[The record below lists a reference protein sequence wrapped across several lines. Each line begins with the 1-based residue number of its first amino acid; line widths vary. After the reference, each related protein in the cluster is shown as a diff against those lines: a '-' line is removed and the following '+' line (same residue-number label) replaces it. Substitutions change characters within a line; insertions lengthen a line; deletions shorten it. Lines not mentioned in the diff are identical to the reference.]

1 MSKNVII
8 VDNNFIDA
16 AEQIAAYGI
25 RLGDALREFSN
36 IMEYII
42 EYAVL
47 DEKIRDKLIS
57 LKEQLAPLE
66 NEVLLQTRAVQSSL
80 TSYITEVDEAD
91 QFLY

>member
-47 DEKIRDKLIS
+47 DEKIRAKLIS

-66 NEVLLQTRAVQSSL
+66 NEVLLQTREVQSSL
-80 TSYITEVDEAD
+80 KSYITEVDEAD